1 MASIAIGCCAFGLFA
16 CGGES
21 TTSLPTVSPP
31 AATQQSKEDDQPA
44 AADGLASPEL
54 GLTPLPTV
62 EQVRDAAPG
71 GRLDPFAPLLPSTP
85 GSVTDPDADLD
96 QESAADSASDPA
108 VDPGSGITVT
118 GVLLVGGQS
127 RALASNA
134 QLSGVLCVSAD
145 GRCSADSALLLP
157 PGWSV
162 LAIDVPSG
170 CVRLAENGTPQDPL
184 CIS

>member
-1 MASIAIGCCAFGLFA
+1 MASIAIGCCALGLFA

-21 TTSLPTVSPP
+21 TTSEPAVSPP
-31 AATQQSKEDDQPA
+31 ASTTPPSEEEQQS
-44 AADGLASPEL
+44 AADRIAPPEL

-71 GRLDPFAPLLPSTP
+71 GRLDPFAPLQPSAPELETN
-85 GSVTDPDADLD
+85 PDADPD
-96 QESAADSASDPA
+96 QEPGADPA
-108 VDPGSGITVT
+108 VDPGSGIKVT
-118 GVLLVGGQS
+118 GVLLVAGQS

-134 QLSGVLCVSAD
+134 ELSGVLCVSAD
-145 GRCSADSALLLP
+145 GRCSGDSAPLLP

-170 CVRLAENGTPQDPL
+170 CVRLAQNGTAQDPL

>member
-1 MASIAIGCCAFGLFA
+1 MAPIAIGCCAVGLLA

-21 TTSLPTVSPP
+21 TTAEPPLTPP
-31 AATQQSKEDDQPA
+31 ASPGPQNNDDQMA
-44 AADGLASPEL
+44 AADRLAPPQL

-71 GRLDPFAPLLPSTP
+71 GRPDPFAPLQPSTP
-85 GSVTDPDADLD
+85 GSGAAPDADPD
-96 QESAADSASDPA
+96 QDPAADSASDPA
-108 VDPGSGITVT
+108 ADPGSGITVT
-118 GVLLVGGQS
+118 GVLRVGGQS

-145 GRCSADSALLLP
+145 GRCSGDSALLLP

-162 LAIDVPSG
+162 VAIDVPSG